1 MQENAHRAWN
11 QPQGDFRANLLADP
25 RVMAHLSEAELQDC
39 FDPQRHLT
47 HLDEIFARLGI

>member
-1 MQENAHRAWN
+1 
-11 QPQGDFRANLLADP
+11 
-25 RVMAHLSEAELQDC
+25 MAHLSEAELQAC